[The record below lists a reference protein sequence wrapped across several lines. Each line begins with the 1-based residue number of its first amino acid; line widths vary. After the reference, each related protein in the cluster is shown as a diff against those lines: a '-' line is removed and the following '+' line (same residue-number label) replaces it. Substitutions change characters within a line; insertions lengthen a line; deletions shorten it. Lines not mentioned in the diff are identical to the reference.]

1 MWHFNIF
8 QHQVEVKF
16 SSLLLFTGFQSRF
29 PVWCSAWVLI
39 PCLSYWT
46 FLLIFQICYK
56 FLQKPVIYS
65 MWIILHWIII
75 AKHLLHWSVCI
86 YIYIHIYVY
95 IYIKLTLEYSSGYLL
110 NYPCFN
116 FMLPGD
122 SGASTVLVITSSLS
136 TITAHVK
143 FWPIFHTTV
152 VLSQSKCNSYWYRKE

>member
-8 QHQVEVKF
+8 LHQVEVKF
-16 SSLLLFTGFQSRF
+16 SSLLLFTGFQSRV

-46 FLLIFQICYK
+46 FLFMFQKCYK
-56 FLQKPVIYS
+56 FLQKSVIYS

-75 AKHLLHWSVCI
+75 SKHLLHWSAF
-86 YIYIHIYVY
+86 
-95 IYIKLTLEYSSGYLL
+95 IKKKKTLTLEYSSGFLL

-116 FMLPGD
+116 FTLPGD
-122 SGASTVLVITSSLS
+122 SGASTALVITSSLS

-143 FWPIFHTTV
+143 VWPIFHTTV